1 MSNFRMDNPTD
12 RWMAFLSEPE
22 KLINMAKFDI
32 SVYPNLMKAVELLDR
47 SNYSVSQQ
55 IAYDNHL
62 FAVADINQS
71 RIESF
76 DKGFEEGME
85 KGMGKGIDK
94 GRMMGIEEGMNK
106 TIAILQE
113 LRDGTKSNEEI
124 AEQYQV
130 NLKEVIGLS
139 KL

>member
-47 SNYSVSQQ
+47 SNYSVAQQ